1 MSTQP
6 DRLAKLQAY
15 FDRRP
20 GVSNVVLVVLALPLV
35 GLGIVILFPLITR
48 ATLKQG
54 IVFNVA
60 YEVIR
65 VTASWLSDLFTNFWY
80 VQMASIPKF
89 EGEKQ
94 MSTAGAFVIYGT
106 GFALV
111 CGLVTMAIN
120 IAVAEPLLRALTP
133 AYSDPEMLVGVA
145 LAATQVMG
153 LFIPGRVQLSNMSG
167 ILCGQASSNHWL
179 IWPAYGFTLGIG
191 VIGSIAMIAV
201 FEGSG
206 CEASL
211 REANASAYEAADGG
225 AIEAYHLRKSW
236 GNQTGLAPIF
246 DQEAWVCPDAER
258 ALVAGSWIEAV
269 AQWAGSLSSTTAAK
283 NPFPTASTI
292 FSTSASTPQ
301 ARCSCS
307 VSS

>member
-6 DRLAKLQAY
+6 DRLPKLQAY

-106 GFALV
+106 GFAL
-111 CGLVTMAIN
+111 A
-120 IAVAEPLLRALTP
+120 RA
-133 AYSDPEMLVGVA
+133 
-145 LAATQVMG
+145 
-153 LFIPGRVQLSNMSG
+153 
-167 ILCGQASSNHWL
+167 
-179 IWPAYGFTLGIG
+179 
-191 VIGSIAMIAV
+191 
-201 FEGSG
+201 
-206 CEASL
+206 
-211 REANASAYEAADGG
+211 
-225 AIEAYHLRKSW
+225 
-236 GNQTGLAPIF
+236 GLANRPY
-246 DQEAWVCPDAER
+246 
-258 ALVAGSWIEAV
+258 
-269 AQWAGSLSSTTAAK
+269 
-283 NPFPTASTI
+283 
-292 FSTSASTPQ
+292 
-301 ARCSCS
+301 
-307 VSS
+307 